1 MEIRETISVMQTLAL
16 ALGIFAGKYAPNN
29 WPGVPKISR

>member
-1 MEIRETISVMQTLAL
+1 MEIRETISVMQTRVL

-29 WPGVPKISR
+29 WLVVPKISR